1 MSPKAGC
8 SNVQILQGFDLRGT
22 GLSYRP
28 LSSGY
33 LLPLFQ
39 TLEAQERKEGREERT
54 AKCRHV
60 EHVDVFISTPWAL
73 APAWLSLRMLIVES
87 ICWGRGPWLL
97 RAVLRCLASRPPLG
111 SLSLVE
117 EFPTFSGGHETIPF
131 ICPLVPSLSGEA
143 ILANRNKATHSGGFP
158 PRLAL
163 TWRQGRRRNSLL
175 RQIFASILQCPLCP
189 VAGAFQGFRFHRPKH
204 TSSFRE
210 LNFGTVSKGRTQLW
224 RFSALHHAALN
235 GNTELI
241 SLLLEAQAAVDIKDN
256 KGMRPLHYAAW
267 QGKKEPMKL
276 VLKAGSSVNVQSDE
290 GQIPL
295 HLAAQ
300 HGHYDVS
307 EMLLQHQSNPC
318 ILDNCGKTPLDLACE
333 FGRVGV
339 VQLLLSSNMCAAL
352 LEPKP
357 GDITDPNGTS
367 PLHLAAKNGH
377 IDIIR
382 LLLQSGIDINRQTK
396 AGTALHEAA
405 FPWGR
410 PDHPTSVLQSGIN
423 AHIRN
428 TYSQTALDI
437 VNQFTATQAS
447 KEIKQMLRDASAALQ
462 VRAVKDYCNNYDL
475 TSLNVKAGDIIT
487 VLEQHADGRWK
498 GCIHDNRTGNDRV
511 GYFPS
516 SLVEAI
522 SKRTGSRGSDA
533 SPSHLSSS
541 PGGSAGTPAPA
552 EEIWVLRKPYA
563 GGDRSSV
570 GSTGSVASGRSSGSG
585 QSTGSGSHTALHPGS
600 EGVKLLA
607 TVLSQKASV
616 PESAVGDGS
625 AKASEAPAGSSRT
638 PSLSSASYPSQPP
651 HGEQQLKKVE
661 PMSEGKSAEAVY
673 QWLCKFQLQLYAPN
687 FINAGYDI
695 PTISRMTPEDLTA
708 IGVTKPGHRKKIAS
722 EINNLNLPEWLPEYK
737 PANLALWLSMIGL
750 SQYYKVLVENGYENI
765 DFITDITWEDL
776 QEIGITKLGHQKKL
790 MLAVKKLAE
799 LQRAEYVK
807 YESGTLKKKRL
818 PPPLDTVAIE
828 SPPGEGAECQSP
840 KMSTFQ
846 DSELSNE
853 LQVAMTGTGEEGAE
867 KQGNHVG
874 HFREGAAYRHP
885 ARLAHENSLGGRAK
899 QMSSSQE
906 LLGDGPKASGAAM
919 SKSQE
924 YLAEDGK
931 ESPATLP
938 KEVRTL
944 RHGHS
949 VKRASVPP
957 VPGKPRQSF
966 PPAAGHYTPPQ
977 TPTAKPRPSS
987 PQSPGVL
994 HATAKVKPTPQ
1005 LLPQADRP
1013 MSPRS
1018 LPQSPTHRGFAYV
1031 VPQPVEGEAHG
1042 GSPLAQALPVLPVSV
1057 PVLCL
1062 PAQAGEGEAEGEE
1075 EGAGRP
1081 KKRAHSLNR
1090 YAASDSEQERDEL
1103 LVPDAGPYAT
1113 VQRRVGRSHSVRAQ
1127 SGGDKNVNRSQSF
1140 AVRPKKKGPPPP
1152 PPKRSSSA
1160 ISSSNMTEDFPREG
1174 EDGQELSLE
1183 QHLQQPRRAS
1193 DFGGT
1198 VDTGSAGSVKS
1209 IAAMLEMS
1217 SIGGGGRGLA
1227 LPKPPGAGKGPEG
1240 YYLQPGVAVHPA
1252 SPEHS
1257 RVATVLASVK
1267 HKEAIGP
1274 DGEVVNRRRT
1284 ISGPVTGLVAAA
1296 RRERSDSIKS
1306 EAAHKDGSPVERL
1319 RAERAGG
1326 SLPSSA
1332 GENIPFAEEGGLTI
1346 KPRPARQ
1353 VGVAKAEGDLA
1364 PQRYG
1369 DLSKV
1374 EASATLKRRIRAK
1387 QSQQEGVKFLLTES
1401 DTVKRRPKLKDKEQE
1416 PAPLTVFQNGTATIK
1431 RRPASEMSS
1440 SEAAP
1445 PPDQPER
1452 YNYVAT
1458 QPAAEGEPKKPVKPP
1473 VSPKP
1478 VLPPKGPGPS
1488 TPTSKKVPIPGP
1500 GSPEVKRVHGTPP
1513 PVSPKPTPPPTAP
1526 KPKVH
1531 AALQSASASSTPAPS
1546 PAKQLVPTI
1555 KPSSTPPSLCSSPAK
1570 PLSPGGGT
1578 PQAVPVKPPRSSM
1591 AGPSAESVS
1600 TESVHQK
1607 LEETSA
1613 SLAAALQAVEE
1624 KIKQE
1629 DGQTTDSA
1637 AESKST
1643 VSILDDIGSM
1653 FDDLADQLDA
1663 MLE

>member
-1 MSPKAGC
+1 MGKDQELMQAVKAEDVGTVQKLLQRPKPG
-8 SNVQILQGFDLRGT
+8 
-22 GLSYRP
+22 
-28 LSSGY
+28 
-33 LLPLFQ
+33 
-39 TLEAQERKEGREERT
+39 K
-54 AKCRHV
+54 AK
-60 EHVDVFISTPWAL
+60 L
-73 APAWLSLRMLIVES
+73 
-87 ICWGRGPWLL
+87 
-97 RAVLRCLASRPPLG
+97 LG
-111 SLSLVE
+111 SAKRVN
-117 EFPTFSGGHETIPF
+117 
-131 ICPLVPSLSGEA
+131 V
-143 ILANRNKATHSGGFP
+143 N
-158 PRLAL
+158 
-163 TWRQGRRRNSLL
+163 
-175 RQIFASILQCPLCP
+175 
-189 VAGAFQGFRFHRPKH
+189 FQDTDG
-204 TSSFRE
+204 
-210 LNFGTVSKGRTQLW
+210 
-224 RFSALHHAALN
+224 FSALHHAALN

-267 QGKKEPMKL
+267 QGKKEPMKM

-318 ILDNCGKTPLDLACE
+318 IMDNCGKTPLDLACE

-339 VQLLLSSNMCAAL
+339 VQLLLSSNMCTAL

-357 GDITDPNGTS
+357 GDTTDPNGTS

-382 LLLQSGIDINRQTK
+382 LLLQAGIDINRQTK

-405 FPWGR
+405 LCGKTDVVR
-410 PDHPTSVLQSGIN
+410 LLLDSGIN

-437 VNQFTATQAS
+437 VHQFTATQAS

-475 TSLNVKAGDIIT
+475 TSLNVKAGDVIT

-522 SKRTGSRGSDA
+522 SKRTGSRGSD
-533 SPSHLSSS
+533 SPSHLSPSQ
-541 PGGSAGTPAPA
+541 GGSAAMPAPV
-552 EEIWVLRKPYA
+552 EEIWVLRKPFA
-563 GGDRSSV
+563 GGDRSSL
-570 GSTGSVASGRSSGSG
+570 GSTGSVASARSSGSG
-585 QSTGSGSHTALHPGS
+585 QSTGSGSHALHAGS

-616 PESAVGDGS
+616 QESVVGDGP
-625 AKASEAPAGSSRT
+625 AKAPEAPAGSSRT
-638 PSLSSASYPSQPP
+638 QSLASSAYAGQPP
-651 HGEQQLKKVE
+651 AEQQLKKIE

-673 QWLCKFQLQLYAPN
+673 QWLCKFQLQLYAAN

-708 IGVTKPGHRKKIAS
+708 IGVTKPGHRKKITS
-722 EINNLNLPEWLPEYK
+722 EINSLNIPEWLPEYK

-750 SQYYKVLVENGYENI
+750 AQYYKVLVENGYENI

-799 LQRAEYVK
+799 IQKAEYIK
-807 YESGTLKKKRL
+807 YESGTLKKKA
-818 PPPLDTVAIE
+818 PQSLDVLAIE
-828 SPPGEGAECQSP
+828 SPQQESAECQSP
-840 KMSTFQ
+840 KMTTFQ

-853 LQVAMTGTGEEGAE
+853 LQVALTGTGEAPEGQE
-867 KQGNHVG
+867 KQANHVA
-874 HFREGAAYRHP
+874 HIRDGAGYRGPPSRHV
-885 ARLAHENSLGGRAK
+885 HENSLSGRAK
-899 QMSSSQE
+899 HISSSQE
-906 LLGDGPKASGAAM
+906 LLGDGPKGPSAAI

-924 YLAEDGK
+924 YLTEEVK
-931 ESPATLP
+931 EGPPSMP
-938 KEVRTL
+938 KEVRPV
-944 RHGHS
+944 RHGHT

-966 PPAAGHYTPPQ
+966 PPAGGRFTPPQ
-977 TPTAKPRPSS
+977 TPTKPRPSS
-987 PQSPGVL
+987 PQTLTVP

-1005 LLPQADRP
+1005 LLQQADRP

-1031 VPQPVEGEAHG
+1031 MPQPVEGEG
-1042 GSPLAQALPVLPVSV
+1042 LAGHPPGPVAQGVPVLPVSV

-1062 PAQAGEGEAEGEE
+1062 PPQSGEAEEE
-1075 EGAGRP
+1075 LGRP

-1090 YAASDSEQERDEL
+1090 YAMSDSEQERDEL

-1160 ISSSNMTEDFPREG
+1160 ISSTNMADDFTKEG
-1174 EDGQELSLE
+1174 EGDVPGGEDEEAQESYRE
-1183 QHLQQPRRAS
+1183 QRRAS
-1193 DFGGT
+1193 DFGGS

-1217 SIGGGGRGLA
+1217 SIGGGARGLA
-1227 LPKPPGAGKGPEG
+1227 LQKPLAGGGGKGPEG
-1240 YYLQPGVAVHPA
+1240 YYLHPAGAMHLA

-1257 RVATVLASVK
+1257 RVAAVLATVK
-1267 HKEAIGP
+1267 HKDAIGL

-1284 ISGPVTGLVAAA
+1284 ISGPVTGLIAAA
-1296 RRERSDSIKS
+1296 RRERSDSIRS
-1306 EAAHKDGSPVERL
+1306 DTGKDGGPVERL
-1319 RAERAGG
+1319 RAEHGG
-1326 SLPSSA
+1326 SPQNSSA
-1332 GENIPFAEEGGLTI
+1332 ENIPFAEEGNLTI
-1346 KPRPARQ
+1346 KQRPRQMGLAKGEAGEGLSPAHRH
-1353 VGVAKAEGDLA
+1353 GDLA
-1364 PQRYG
+1364 
-1369 DLSKV
+1369 KV

-1387 QSQQEGVKFLLTES
+1387 QSQQDSVKFILTES
-1401 DTVKRRPKLKDKEQE
+1401 DTVKRRPKSKDKEQGLE
-1416 PAPLTVFQNGTATIK
+1416 PAPLSVYQNGTGTIK
-1431 RRPASEMSS
+1431 RRPTSEMSGA
-1440 SEAAP
+1440 ETAP
-1445 PPDQPER
+1445 QG
-1452 YNYVAT
+1452 
-1458 QPAAEGEPKKPVKPP
+1458 PAAGDRQDRLEHAPQGVGGEPKKPFKPP

-1478 VLPPKGPGPS
+1478 VLTPQAQKVPGPP
-1488 TPTSKKVPIPGP
+1488 TPTSKKAPIPSP

-1513 PVSPKPTPPPTAP
+1513 PVSPKPPPPPTAP
-1526 KPKVH
+1526 KPPKLH
-1531 AALQSASASSTPAPS
+1531 AAIQSVSAGSTPTPS
-1546 PAKQLVPTI
+1546 PAKQLTTTI

-1570 PLSPGGGT
+1570 PLSPGGQ
-1578 PQAVPVKPPRSSM
+1578 PQQVPVKPPRSSI
-1591 AGPSAESVS
+1591 AGPS
-1600 TESVHQK
+1600 TESASPEMAHQK

-1629 DGQTTDSA
+1629 DGQAADTA
-1637 AESKST
+1637 AEAKST

>member
-1 MSPKAGC
+1 MGKDQELMQAVKAEDVGTVQKLLQRPKPG
-8 SNVQILQGFDLRGT
+8 
-22 GLSYRP
+22 
-28 LSSGY
+28 
-33 LLPLFQ
+33 
-39 TLEAQERKEGREERT
+39 K
-54 AKCRHV
+54 AK
-60 EHVDVFISTPWAL
+60 L
-73 APAWLSLRMLIVES
+73 
-87 ICWGRGPWLL
+87 
-97 RAVLRCLASRPPLG
+97 LG
-111 SLSLVE
+111 SAKKVN
-117 EFPTFSGGHETIPF
+117 
-131 ICPLVPSLSGEA
+131 V
-143 ILANRNKATHSGGFP
+143 N
-158 PRLAL
+158 
-163 TWRQGRRRNSLL
+163 
-175 RQIFASILQCPLCP
+175 
-189 VAGAFQGFRFHRPKH
+189 FQDTDG
-204 TSSFRE
+204 
-210 LNFGTVSKGRTQLW
+210 
-224 RFSALHHAALN
+224 FSALHHAALN

-267 QGKKEPMKL
+267 QGKKEPMKM
-276 VLKAGSSVNVQSDE
+276 VLKAGSAVNVQSDE

-318 ILDNCGKTPLDLACE
+318 IVDNCGKTPLDLACE

-339 VQLLLSSNMCAAL
+339 VQLLLSSNMCTAL

-357 GDITDPNGTS
+357 GDTTDPNGTS

-382 LLLQSGIDINRQTK
+382 LLLQAGIDINRQTK

-405 FPWGR
+405 LCGKTEVVR
-410 PDHPTSVLQSGIN
+410 LLLDSGIN
-423 AHIRN
+423 AHVRN

-437 VNQFTATQAS
+437 VHQFTATQAS

-475 TSLNVKAGDIIT
+475 TSLNVKAGDVIT

-522 SKRTGSRGSDA
+522 SKRTAGPWGVVTIPHHYQTIPLPAPRAPVLNGDASSHPLHFLPPPPPPPPHSHQPLFSSFGYHRLPPSAAEERPCRPGSRGSD
-533 SPSHLSSS
+533 SPSHLSPSQ
-541 PGGSAGTPAPA
+541 GGSAAVPAPV
-552 EEIWVLRKPYA
+552 EEIWVLRKPFA
-563 GGDRSSV
+563 GGDRSSL
-570 GSTGSVASGRSSGSG
+570 GSTGSVASARSSGSG
-585 QSTGSGSHTALHPGS
+585 QSTGSGSHALHAGA

-616 PESAVGDGS
+616 QESVVGDGP
-625 AKASEAPAGSSRT
+625 AKALEAPADTNGFHGKGTVAEMRPPLGRSSAATLHKKSGRVRESVPHPAGPTGSSRT
-638 PSLSSASYPSQPP
+638 QSLASSPYAGQPLT
-651 HGEQQLKKVE
+651 EQQLKKME
-661 PMSEGKSAEAVY
+661 PMSEGKSSEAVY

-708 IGVTKPGHRKKIAS
+708 IGVTKPGHRKKITS
-722 EINNLNLPEWLPEYK
+722 EINSLNVPEWLPDYK

-750 SQYYKVLVENGYENI
+750 AQYYKVLVENGYENI

-799 LQRAEYVK
+799 LQKAEYVR
-807 YESGTLKKKRL
+807 YESGTLKKKAPQSL
-818 PPPLDTVAIE
+818 EVLAIE
-828 SPPGEGAECQSP
+828 SPPPESAECQSP
-840 KMSTFQ
+840 KMTTFQ
-846 DSELSNE
+846 DSELSCE
-853 LQVAMTGTGEEGAE
+853 LQVALTGAGEAPEGQE
-867 KQGNHVG
+867 KQANHVVPI
-874 HFREGAAYRHP
+874 RDGAGYRGP
-885 ARLAHENSLGGRAK
+885 SARHENSLSGRAK
-899 QMSSSQE
+899 QMSSSEE
-906 LLGDGPKASGAAM
+906 LLGDGPRGPSAAM
-919 SKSQE
+919 SRSQE
-924 YLAEDGK
+924 YLTEEVK
-931 ESPATLP
+931 EGPPSLP
-938 KEVRTL
+938 KEARPL
-944 RHGHS
+944 RHGHT

-966 PPAAGHYTPPQ
+966 PPAAGRFTPPQ
-977 TPTAKPRPSS
+977 TPTKLRPSS
-987 PQSPGVL
+987 PQTLGVP

-1031 VPQPVEGEAHG
+1031 MPQPLEGEG
-1042 GSPLAQALPVLPVSV
+1042 LAGPPPGPVAQGVPVLPVSV

-1062 PAQAGEGEAEGEE
+1062 PPPSGEAEEE
-1075 EGAGRP
+1075 LGRP

-1090 YAASDSEQERDEL
+1090 YAVSDSEQERDEL

-1160 ISSSNMTEDFPREG
+1160 ISSTNMADDFTKEG
-1174 EDGQELSLE
+1174 EGEAPGGEGEEAPESYRE
-1183 QHLQQPRRAS
+1183 QRRAS
-1193 DFGGT
+1193 DVGGS

-1209 IAAMLEMS
+1209 ITAMLEMS
-1217 SIGGGGRGLA
+1217 SIGGGARALGLH
-1227 LPKPPGAGKGPEG
+1227 KPHPGGGGKGPEG
-1240 YYLQPGVAVHPA
+1240 YYLHPAVALHQA
-1252 SPEHS
+1252 SPEHA
-1257 RVATVLASVK
+1257 RVATVLATVK
-1267 HKEAIGP
+1267 HKDAIGL

-1296 RRERSDSIKS
+1296 RRERSDSVRS
-1306 EAAHKDGSPVERL
+1306 DAGQEGGPVERL
-1319 RAERAGG
+1319 RAERGASPRNG
-1326 SLPSSA
+1326 SS
-1332 GENIPFAEEGGLTI
+1332 ENLPFAEEGNLTI
-1346 KPRPARQ
+1346 KQRPRQMALGRAEGGEGLSPAHRH
-1353 VGVAKAEGDLA
+1353 GDLA
-1364 PQRYG
+1364 
-1369 DLSKV
+1369 KV

-1387 QSQQEGVKFLLTES
+1387 QSQQDGVKFILTES
-1401 DTVKRRPKLKDKEQE
+1401 DTVKRRPKSRDKELE
-1416 PAPLTVFQNGTATIK
+1416 PAPLSVYQNGTGTVK
-1431 RRPASEMSS
+1431 RRPASEMGGA
-1440 SEAAP
+1440 EAP
-1445 PPDQPER
+1445 PDGPEPGL
-1452 YNYVAT
+1452 
-1458 QPAAEGEPKKPVKPP
+1458 QAAGGEPRKPFKPP

-1478 VLPPKGPGPS
+1478 VLAPQAQKVPGPP
-1488 TPTSKKVPIPGP
+1488 TPTSKKAAIPSP
-1500 GSPEVKRVHGTPP
+1500 GSPEVKRAHGTPP
-1513 PVSPKPTPPPTAP
+1513 PVSPKPPPPPTAP
-1526 KPKVH
+1526 KPPKPH
-1531 AALQSASASSTPAPS
+1531 ATIQSVSAGSTPTPS
-1546 PAKQLVPTI
+1546 PAKQLAPTI

-1570 PLSPGGGT
+1570 PLSPGGQ
-1578 PQAVPVKPPRSSM
+1578 PQQVPVKPPRSSM
-1591 AGPSAESVS
+1591 AGPSAESAS
-1600 TESVHQK
+1600 PEAAHQK

-1629 DGQTTDSA
+1629 DRQTADSA